1 MYIPLFVGERYL
13 NMSNYNQYFKQQ
25 VQESAEYFESWFY
38 RKESEVFEVGG
49 KPQKISLY
57 CDLYDVF
64 SRHHQNQEGKESE
77 IAHNC
82 IGCNFEE
89 GVRNI
94 LLFFTYNKEVNSER
108 YFLTMYT
115 LLFYLQAER
124 LGVIYKEIGYNKTSN
139 GKIEFDWTI
148 FPELQRIKFW
158 ANFFKHPKSYMLLHH
173 PSFFIEGDP
182 DIPNFLVNGVINEQF
197 IQKYYRGD
205 KHNDGLRLTLENQE
219 NFIVIFPNIL
229 EFTKSLC
236 AEFEKIIHRISNDEK
251 LIEQLAP
258 YTTVKSILSK

>member
-1 MYIPLFVGERYL
+1 MHNF
-13 NMSNYNQYFKQQ
+13 NQYFKLQ
-25 VQESAEYFESWFY
+25 VQESAEYFENWFY
-38 RKESEVFEVGG
+38 RKEGKVIEFQG

-64 SRHHQNQEGKESE
+64 SKHHQNQEGKERD

-89 GVRNI
+89 GARNI
-94 LLFFTYNKEVNSER
+94 LLFFNYNKEVNSER

-115 LLFYLQAER
+115 LLFYLQAEK
-124 LGVIYKEIGYNKTSN
+124 LGVIYKEIGYSKMSK
-139 GKIEFDWTI
+139 GKIEFNWTS

-158 ANFFKHPKSYMLLHH
+158 ANFFKHPKSFMFLHH

-182 DIPNFLVNGVINEQF
+182 DIPNFLVKGVIDEQF
-197 IQKYYRGD
+197 IQKYYKCD
-205 KHNDGLRLTLENQE
+205 KHNDDLRLTLENQE
-219 NFIVIFPNIL
+219 NFIVIFPSIL

-236 AEFEKIIHRISNDEK
+236 TELEKIIQVISNDKK
-251 LIEQLAP
+251 LIEQLVP